1 MLAELIS
8 AASTLKALESR
19 LVALREEKLVKQA
32 AIQAI
37 NGQLASVR
45 AEYLVALQAVKD
57 AASALVDQSNA

>member
-8 AASTLKALESR
+8 AASTLKALENR
-19 LVALREEKLVKQA
+19 LVALKEEKQAKQA

-37 NGQLASVR
+37 NGQLATVR

-57 AASALVDQSNA
+57 AAAALVDQSNA